1 MRNPI
6 ANVSTVTIGFPL
18 RRWMRMTL
26 KDVRIVLMCEEET
39 KRSKLVEAVVILAL
53 PLFIIALAILN
64 VMNVT

>member
-1 MRNPI
+1 
-6 ANVSTVTIGFPL
+6 
-18 RRWMRMTL
+18 MTL

-64 VMNVT
+64 VMNIV